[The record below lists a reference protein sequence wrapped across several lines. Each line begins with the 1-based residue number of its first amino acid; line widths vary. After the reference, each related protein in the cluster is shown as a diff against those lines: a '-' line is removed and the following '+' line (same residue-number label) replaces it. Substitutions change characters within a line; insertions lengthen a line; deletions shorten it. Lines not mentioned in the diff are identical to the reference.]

1 MTAPGAGLPSKA
13 PTTGQPSGP
22 RPAGPP
28 EWLSS
33 SHVRTLHS
41 CIVYDARD
49 RNHPA
54 ISSGVTSCKAE
65 ANAAQ
70 TAYRRRRPSIQVLAV
85 LSSRAA
91 IASQVES
98 GETSSGS
105 TWQTEVGPVPTAPSH
120 PSANHDRRFAA
131 ILTLAWRD
139 GSSPFR
145 ACFARRSHRPT
156 HPGGIF
162 AAPCA
167 SVRLSPSTRERLSLT
182 LDYPD
187 SLIHQYRIPAPAAD
201 KCRRAPAL
209 PSWCP
214 LAPASVAAQTAPG
227 SRETRAW
234 RTWRTLSPRTHAP
247 AHTHRDS
254 PPVPP

>member
-1 MTAPGAGLPSKA
+1 MSAGGIMTAPGAGLPIKA

-33 SHVRTLHS
+33 SHVRALHS

-120 PSANHDRRFAA
+120 PSANHDRRLAA

-145 ACFARRSHRPT
+145 ACLR
-156 HPGGIF
+156 
-162 AAPCA
+162 A
-167 SVRLSPSTRERLSLT
+167 SVTST
-182 LDYPD
+182 D
-187 SLIHQYRIPAPAAD
+187 
-201 KCRRAPAL
+201 
-209 PSWCP
+209 
-214 LAPASVAAQTAPG
+214 ASG
-227 SRETRAW
+227 K
-234 RTWRTLSPRTHAP
+234 
-247 AHTHRDS
+247 
-254 PPVPP
+254 